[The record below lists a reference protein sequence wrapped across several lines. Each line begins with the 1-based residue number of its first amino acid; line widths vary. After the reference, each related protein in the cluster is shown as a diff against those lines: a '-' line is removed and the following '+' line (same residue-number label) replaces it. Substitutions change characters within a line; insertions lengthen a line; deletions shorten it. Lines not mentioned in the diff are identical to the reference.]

1 MTSTEDKPILTSG
14 DAGTSEVAVPT
25 SGYDNVSP
33 QEVAEMSVR
42 RCRLTYALILII
54 AFVLGIVMKHELF
67 EWIAKWAIKT
77 DACSSYT
84 CIGSQCCYRIS
95 FTAALFFF
103 IHWVVSSPWN
113 LCLSASGRVKF
124 NQMGI
129 FWKLLSVIPLFFLSF
144 VIPNGFFVTWAW
156 LCLVVSVLF
165 LVAQLIVL
173 LDFTYEW
180 SDDWASREED
190 QYANGLMVCTV
201 VMFIG
206 AITFVALSFVYF
218 GKGHCQLNQAMTSIA
233 LVCGF
238 LYTGLSVVAP
248 RGSLL
253 PSATVFLY
261 TAYTCFSALMM
272 TPGECNT
279 LHSSGTL
286 TLVISTVFSGL
297 SLAYMTVSAG
307 TSRSAFQIEAN
318 EDETVEEAE
327 ASSFSFFHV
336 IMMMGSCY
344 LAMLLTNWTIVG
356 SDSMAT
362 IDPNSDNAPMWAK
375 LTSMFVCILLYV
387 WTLVAPMIFRDRDFG

>member
-1 MTSTEDKPILTSG
+1 MTGGGG
-14 DAGTSEVAVPT
+14 DAGSGATEVAVPT
-25 SGYDNVSP
+25 SGYDNVSS

-42 RCRLTYALILII
+42 RCRLTYAVILVI
-54 AFVLGIVMKHELF
+54 AFVLGIVMKHEVF

-77 DACSSYT
+77 DECNSYG

-95 FTAALFFF
+95 FSVALFFF
-103 IHWVVSSPWN
+103 VHWAVSSPWN
-113 LCLSASGRVKF
+113 LCLSASGRIKF

-129 FWKLLSVIPLFFLSF
+129 FWKLLSVIPLFFVSF
-144 VIPNGFFVTWAW
+144 AIPNGFFVFWAW
-156 LCLVVSVLF
+156 VCLVVSVLF
-165 LVAQLIVL
+165 LIAQLVVL
-173 LDFTYEW
+173 LDFSYSW

-190 QYANGLMVCTV
+190 KYTTGLLVCTV
-201 VMFIG
+201 AMFIG
-206 AITFVALSFVYF
+206 AIVFIALSFVYF
-218 GKGHCQLNQAMTSIA
+218 GKGDCQLNQAMTSIP
-233 LVCGF
+233 LVCGI
-238 LYTGLSVVAP
+238 LYSGLSVVAP

-279 LHSSGTL
+279 LHSNGTI
-286 TLVISTVFSGL
+286 TLIISTVFSAL

-307 TSRSAFQIEAN
+307 TSRSAFQLS
-318 EDETVEEAE
+318 EDEGETVEEAE
-327 ASSFSFFHV
+327 AASFSFFHV

-362 IDPNSDNAPMWAK
+362 INPNSDNAPMWAK
-375 LTSMFVCILLYV
+375 LTSMFVCIVLYV
-387 WTLVAPMIFRDRDFG
+387 WTLVAPWICTDRSFD